1 MKTNWIYNYALN
13 FPKFPKSSKSSNS
26 KSRNPYTVNFQ
37 CKLNRK
43 DVLISKP
50 GYFGH
55 DLLFMFHKNATGDH
69 V

>member
-1 MKTNWIYNYALN
+1 MKRNWIYNYALY
-13 FPKFPKSSKSSNS
+13 FPKCSQSH
-26 KSRNPYTVNFQ
+26 NPYTVNFQ

-43 DVLISKP
+43 DVLIPKP

-55 DLLFMFHKNATGDH
+55 VLLFMFHKNATGDH